1 MRTLTY
7 KTTTEDEGRRVKD
20 ILKRTLGI
28 SARVLAK
35 LKNSS
40 DGIMCNGTQVYTNYA
55 VRAGDVIKIN
65 LQDTISLNIEPS
77 EEKINVI
84 YEDEDILVVDKPHSM
99 PTHPSQN
106 HHNDTLANAVMGYYK
121 GQNFTF
127 RVITRLDK
135 DTSGVVVIAKNKIS
149 ASIITRE
156 MSEGQISKE
165 YCALCH
171 GCPPEMAGKIDA
183 PIARKKDSAIMREV
197 NSGGKEALTH
207 YEVAEFDGSL
217 SLLRVKPVTGRTHQ
231 IRVHLAHIGNPIY
244 GDDMYG
250 SCVKGERTR
259 LHCKKVTLIHPIT
272 KEKLCF
278 ESPLP
283 SDMCIEKVTI

>member
-1 MRTLTY
+1 MRSLTY
-7 KTTTEDEGRRVKD
+7 KILPEDEGRKLKD
-20 ILKRTLGI
+20 ILKRNLGI

-35 LKNSS
+35 LKNSC
-40 DGIMCNGTQVYTNYA
+40 DGIMCNGVQVYTNHT
-55 VRAGDVIKIN
+55 VSEGEIIEITLR
-65 LQDTISLNIEPS
+65 DTQSQNVEPS
-77 EEKINVI
+77 EVKINVI
-84 YEDEDILVVDKPHSM
+84 YEDEDILVVDKPHSI

-121 GQNFTF
+121 GEDFTF

-156 MSEGQISKE
+156 MTDGQITKE
-165 YCALCH
+165 YYALCH
-171 GCPPEMAGKIDA
+171 GCPAETEGKIDA

-197 NSGGKEALTH
+197 DTDGKEALTY
-207 YEVAEFDGSL
+207 YEVVKSNDNL
-217 SLLRVKPVTGRTHQ
+217 SLVKVRPVTGRTHQ
-231 IRVHLAHIGNPIY
+231 IRVHLSYIGNPIY

-259 LHCKKVTLIHPIT
+259 LHCRKIALIHPIT
-272 KEKLCF
+272 KKELYF
-278 ESPLP
+278 ESPVP
-283 SDMCIEKVTI
+283 DDMEF